1 MEHVRLLLAVVL
13 TIMVFVLWELL
24 FVPERPDMP
33 PQAPEQTETEKSG
46 QPSHSQDRQRADEQ
60 KEFGRADSETSGDQD
75 SKDSAGVPAKQF
87 NTISVEHDLYRAEFA
102 EKGAAVKRFVLRD
115 YRVGP
120 EKDAS
125 PRALVSEENLDG
137 TALVRFAEAGLPDT
151 SEAFFTTDSD
161 TDSLRVGDEAET
173 LSFYWQNEDGLV
185 MEKRYRF
192 YPDSY
197 KIGLSVNIVNNS
209 DRTVPSDLLLDM
221 TNPPPTGRT
230 FVFQGP
236 FAYIDG
242 DLEEVDVDDIE
253 DKSSYSGSVKWS
265 AIGDRYFMTALVP
278 NETIDTEIRLSRDNN
293 DDLVRVSYLQ
303 PGESVGPGGSRE
315 FEYELFMGPK
325 RMSELKSFGRDL
337 DQAINFGF
345 FDIIAKP
352 CLWLMNK
359 IHDNVVSNYG
369 VAIILLTIV
378 FKIVFWPLGS
388 KSYRSMAEMKKLQPL
403 MTDIRN
409 KYKDD
414 KKKMNEEVMRLYK
427 TYKVNPMSGCL
438 PMVVQIPVFIA
449 FYRMLYGAIELRH
462 APFMLWINDL
472 SSPDRLFSFDVT
484 IPFMAPPYG
493 IPVLTIIMGA
503 TMFLQQKLSPPP
515 GDPSQ
520 ARIMMFMPLIFTVI
534 FINFP
539 AGLVLYWLTNN
550 VFSIAQQYY
559 VTRKIV

>member
-1 MEHVRLLLAVVL
+1 
-13 TIMVFVLWELL
+13 
-24 FVPERPDMP
+24 
-33 PQAPEQTETEKSG
+33 
-46 QPSHSQDRQRADEQ
+46 
-60 KEFGRADSETSGDQD
+60 
-75 SKDSAGVPAKQF
+75 
-87 NTISVEHDLYRAEFA
+87 
-102 EKGAAVKRFVLRD
+102 
-115 YRVGP
+115 GP
-120 EKDAS
+120 EEDAS
-125 PRALVSEENLDG
+125 PRVLVSEENEEG
-137 TALVRFAEAGLPDT
+137 TALVRFAGTGLPDT
-151 SEAFFTTDSD
+151 SEAIFTTDSD
-161 TDSLRVGDEAET
+161 TDSLRIGDEAET

-192 YPDSY
+192 HPDSY
-197 KIGLSVNIVNNS
+197 KIDLSVNIVNNS
-209 DRTVPSDLLLDM
+209 DRAVPSELFLDM

-242 DLEEVDVDDIE
+242 DLEEVDVDDIG
-253 DKSSYSGSVKWS
+253 DKSSYPGSVKWS

-278 NETIDTEIRLSRDNN
+278 KETVDTEIRLSRDNN
-293 DDLVRVSYLQ
+293 DDLVRISYLQ
-303 PGESVGPGGSRE
+303 PGGSIGSGSSRE

-337 DQAINFGF
+337 DEAINFGF

-378 FKIVFWPLGS
+378 FKIIFWPLGS

-403 MTDIRN
+403 MTEIRN